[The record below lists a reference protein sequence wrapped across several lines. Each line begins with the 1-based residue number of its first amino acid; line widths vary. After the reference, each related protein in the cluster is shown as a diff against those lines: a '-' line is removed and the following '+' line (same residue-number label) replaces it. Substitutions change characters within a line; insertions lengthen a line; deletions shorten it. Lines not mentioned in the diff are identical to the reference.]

1 MERHSNSGDENDDI
15 ELVGDPAD
23 FDEMGNPI
31 GVTSEYD
38 EHGDPTPESLQ
49 RWEARRAARAQKL
62 LDEVRETIAEVRRER
77 AEKIAAGIETACV
90 GKGTCG
96 LCRVKILAG
105 AEHLN
110 PFTDEERKHLGNVYH
125 ITKVRLSCRAKLA
138 DGDVTLQVVRKKK

>member
-77 AEKIAAGIETACV
+77 AEKIAAGIDPGPHLITVDVLRA
-90 GKGTCG
+90 
-96 LCRVKILAG
+96 AG
-105 AEHLN
+105 ALDV
-110 PFTDEERKHLGNVYH
+110 PPAWRKSLGGGAHRQLDLFDDDAPDNDQA
-125 ITKVRLSCRAKLA
+125 S
-138 DGDVTLQVVRKKK
+138 GDDDSE